1 MMQHISQVSLL
12 SVATT
17 SEQSLV
23 CLYFSLSPVACY
35 LSDINVRLT
44 RLIKSYIFKVINN
57 SLPFFFSFLVAPG
70 GTRIDDN
77 DKTKMTNH
85 CVFFADEDHDAIRN
99 YAQVSK
105 GIADYCCPFICQEFI
120 VEHLQTV

>member
-1 MMQHISQVSLL
+1 MLPHL
-12 SVATT
+12 
-17 SEQSLV
+17 SLV
-23 CLYFSLSPVACY
+23 RLYFSLSPVAFY
-35 LSDINVRLT
+35 LSDINLRLT
-44 RLIKSYIFKVINN
+44 KSYIFKVINN
-57 SLPFFFSFLVAPG
+57 FLSFFFSSFLVAPG

-105 GIADYCCPFICQEFI
+105 GIAGYCCPFMCQKG
-120 VEHLQTV
+120 L

>member
-1 MMQHISQVSLL
+1 MRNCFFLFYFFTPFLL
-12 SVATT
+12 
-17 SEQSLV
+17 
-23 CLYFSLSPVACY
+23 
-35 LSDINVRLT
+35 
-44 RLIKSYIFKVINN
+44 
-57 SLPFFFSFLVAPG
+57 APG

-105 GIADYCCPFICQEFI
+105 GMVDYCFPFVYQKE
-120 VEHLQTV
+120 LQWNMCRLSRLL